1 MRVTTVAALFSL
13 QQDLRGDVCEALPM
27 TAAVAAAVPAV
38 GGGSQAPDPR
48 RLSPQC
54 WLVRRLLAQII
65 RRADMSL
72 SVVRPPERRPAN
84 SWSAIG
90 HPHCVLAYRPRCPT
104 GERNRPLP
112 ATARNSSSSRVL
124 RDAWGQEDL
133 RGRLDTKGRSSLTV
147 KTARTLQ
154 ASPTDS
160 LIQMRL
166 DAQTLLSFV
175 ILAPR

>member
-1 MRVTTVAALFSL
+1 
-13 QQDLRGDVCEALPM
+13 M

-84 SWSAIG
+84 
-90 HPHCVLAYRPRCPT
+90 
-104 GERNRPLP
+104 
-112 ATARNSSSSRVL
+112 NSSATMAASCDCKEQQQQQPYSRAVYCEMPGG
-124 RDAWGQEDL
+124 RKISEDALTLKG
-133 RGRLDTKGRSSLTV
+133 GR
-147 KTARTLQ
+147 
-154 ASPTDS
+154 P
-160 LIQMRL
+160 
-166 DAQTLLSFV
+166 
-175 ILAPR
+175 